1 MIHTFFRTTLL
12 LLPFALLISSPASGS
27 DYVPPKGEAWEKISA
42 DAAGF
47 DAEKLAAVVQFAID
61 NETKFEGKL
70 GELYSARDLHLK
82 GRLDFGNE
90 PFDEIIG
97 PIKDREDPSG
107 IILRGGKI
115 VAEWGDVNRV
125 DMTHSVT
132 KTFLSSVAGIAWDRG
147 KIKIDDQVKPY
158 LETDHFTSEHN
169 SKITWDHLLRQTSG
183 WQGTLW
189 GKPDW
194 ADRPGPKPW
203 STLEQGSL
211 PVGKHWKYNDV
222 RVNVLALALLYVL
235 EEPLPDILK
244 REFMDPIGAS
254 DTWVW
259 HGYSNSWVTING
271 RKMQSVSGGGHWGG
285 GMFISARDLARL
297 GLVAQRDGK
306 WGTRQ
311 ILSEDWITMARTSTD
326 MNPGYGYM
334 NWFLNRDKA
343 RFPAAPESA
352 VGFFGNGT
360 NMVYVD
366 KENDIVAVVRWI
378 DRKKTQEFVELLLGA
393 QRPEETTNE

>member
-1 MIHTFFRTTLL
+1 MTSNKLYSILSII
-12 LLPFALLISSPASGS
+12 LISTAFATGAHAS
-27 DYVPPKGEAWEKISA
+27 DYVPPQGDSWDKITA
-42 DAAGF
+42 AQAGF
-47 DAEKLAAVVQFAID
+47 ESDALAAAVRFAID
-61 NETKFEGKL
+61 NETRFPGKL

-82 GRLDFGNE
+82 GRLDFGKE
-90 PFDEIIG
+90 PFDDIIG
-97 PIKDREDPSG
+97 PIKDRADPSG

-115 VAEWGDVNRV
+115 VAEWGDVKRV

-132 KTFLSSVAGIAWDRG
+132 KTFLSSVAGIAWDRD
-147 KIKIDDQVKPY
+147 KIKVHSLVKNS
-158 LETDHFTSEHN
+158 LETEHFTSEHN
-169 SKITWDHLLRQTSG
+169 AQITWDHLLRQTSG

-194 ADRPGPKPW
+194 ADRPGDNPW
-203 STLEQGSL
+203 STLELGGL

-222 RVNVLALALLYVL
+222 RVNVLALALLHVF
-235 EEPLPDILK
+235 EEPLPDVLK

-259 HGYSNSWVTING
+259 HGYNNSYVTIKG
-271 RKMQSVSGGGHWGG
+271 KQMQSVSGGGHWGG

-297 GLVAQRDGK
+297 GLVAMRDGK
-306 WGTRQ
+306 WGEKQ
-311 ILSEDWITMARTSTD
+311 VLSEEWIAMARTPTD

-334 NWFLNRDKA
+334 NWFLNLDKA
-343 RFPAAPESA
+343 RLPAAPETA
-352 VGFFGNGT
+352 VAFFGNGT

-378 DRKKTQEFVELLLGA
+378 DRKKTQEFVELLLQA
-393 QRPEETTNE
+393 LVSEE

>member
-1 MIHTFFRTTLL
+1 MLPNLIRFSLL
-12 LLPFALLISSPASGS
+12 LFVFAGAPTFAS
-27 DYVPPKGEAWEKISA
+27 DYVPPKGDGWATVSA
-42 DAAGF
+42 EEAGF
-47 DAEKLAAVVQFAID
+47 DATRLQAVVQFAIS

-82 GRLDFGNE
+82 GRLDFGKE
-90 PFDEIIG
+90 PFDDIIG
-97 PIKDREDPSG
+97 PIKDREEPSG
-107 IILRGGKI
+107 VILKGGKI
-115 VAEWGDVNRV
+115 VAEWGDVKRV

-132 KTFLSSVAGIAWDRG
+132 KTFLSSVAGIAHDQG
-147 KIKIDDQVKPY
+147 KIRVDNYVKTYID
-158 LETDHFTSEHN
+158 TDHFTSEHN

-194 ADRPGPKPW
+194 ADRPGPNPW
-203 STLEQGSL
+203 STLEQGPL

-222 RVNVLALALLYVL
+222 RVNVLALALMHVYG
-235 EEPLPDILK
+235 EPLPEVLK

-259 HGYSNSWVTING
+259 HGYDNSYVTING

-306 WGTRQ
+306 WGDRQ
-311 ILSEDWITMARTSTD
+311 VLSEDWIAMARTPTD

-334 NWFLNRDKA
+334 NWFLNLDKK
-343 RFPAAPESA
+343 RFPAAPETA

-393 QRPEETTNE
+393 QMSED